1 MLLVSPLVTCR
12 NKDKWLL
19 LIAPGMH
26 KSCWFMEEGNTR
38 RHYVTRFFCLIY
50 TVLPASTVMDLSQKC
65 VDGCSVLFCLYYPEV
80 WVGNASVMGQGG

>member
-26 KSCWFMEEGNTR
+26 KSCLFVDEGNTR
-38 RHYVTRFFCLIY
+38 RHYVTRLFRFMALLP
-50 TVLPASTVMDLSQKC
+50 VLAQI
-65 VDGCSVLFCLYYPEV
+65 
-80 WVGNASVMGQGG
+80 